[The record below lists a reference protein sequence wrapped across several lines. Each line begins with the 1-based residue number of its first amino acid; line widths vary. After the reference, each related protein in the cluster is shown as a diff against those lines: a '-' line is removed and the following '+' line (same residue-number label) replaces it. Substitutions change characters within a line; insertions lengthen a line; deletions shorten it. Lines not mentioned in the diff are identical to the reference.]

1 MFSGIKWK
9 KVEKY
14 GADDEHFRG
23 IKTGVSK
30 STMGMK
36 FFSGNFSKIHG

>member
-14 GADDEHFRG
+14 GVDDEHFRG

-30 STMGMK
+30 STRGMK
-36 FFSGNFSKIHG
+36 NFSENFSKIQG

>member
-1 MFSGIKWK
+1 MKSGIKWK

-30 STMGMK
+30 STRVAK
-36 FFSGNFSKIHG
+36 NFPDNFSKIQG